1 MDNLDEI
8 KELTLLDCSTP
19 DVVVTHVTFS
29 SLKEHLYNA
38 MARFTEL
45 CSDADFLADADK
57 KDIGNC
63 LSDMW
68 WIIRNTELKHNI

>member
-1 MDNLDEI
+1 MANLDEI
-8 KELTLLDCSTP
+8 KELTLFDCSTQN
-19 DVVVTHVTFS
+19 VEVQYVTFS

-63 LSDMW
+63 LSDIW